1 MMVANI
7 VYEKWKMSE
16 KKIPALAVMFSTL
29 LLTIILFG
37 VSYQRNDSAVDNVNT
52 SLDSSMVSNEA
63 DVFFNDIYV
72 HESASASNQV
82 GDNIVISSSNL
93 VINEFMADN
102 DITVEGP
109 DGTYPD
115 WIELFNSGDELID
128 LSGMYMTDDLTDFTA
143 WQFPEGTF
151 IEPASYLLVWA
162 DNDFGQGSLHANFKL
177 KANGGVISL
186 FASDGKTLI
195 DSIMYDKQL
204 RDVSYGR
211 IPDGSSNWEYLIIST
226 PGSTNQQNPVA
237 SESSNWSIMILIIL
251 VIVASVSVI
260 IVGKISSKRIL

>member
-1 MMVANI
+1 MP
-7 VYEKWKMSE
+7 E
-16 KKIPALAVMFSTL
+16 KKLVFASIISTL
-29 LLTIILFG
+29 LLSSTLLG
-37 VSYQRNDSAVDNVNT
+37 VSYQMD
-52 SLDSSMVSNEA
+52 VSYSCFS
-63 DVFFNDIYV
+63 DVKGSWYKISDY
-72 HESASASNQV
+72 ATPATSNQV

-128 LSGMYMTDDLTDFTA
+128 LSGMYLTDDLTDSTA

-162 DNDFGQGSLHANFKL
+162 DNDFGQSSLHANFKL

-226 PGSTNQQNPVA
+226 PGLANQENPHA
-237 SESSNWSIMILIIL
+237 TESLSWSVVIPIILII
-251 VIVASVSVI
+251 VVSVSVI
-260 IVGKISSKRIL
+260 VGGRISSRKGL